1 MSTYLYRLGRFAVRR
16 RWLVLVSWVLA
27 LIVLTV
33 SGRAAGGELHDEFNI
48 PGVESQQALNVLQ
61 ATFPAQAGARAQVV
75 FHAPEGAL
83 ADPANAAAVAATFA
97 KIDAL
102 PHVVGSV
109 DPVAATAKG
118 ASGVVSK
125 DGTIGLGTVQY
136 DQSAIDLGKA
146 NYEKLQDA
154 TASATK
160 AGLDVSFG
168 GDMANTNERTAPG
181 SEGLGLL
188 AAMVILVIAF
198 GSIIAM
204 GLSIGTALFGLG
216 SGMALMLFV
225 SSFVSIPTVAETIAV
240 MIGLG
245 VGIDYALFIV
255 TRHRAGLARG
265 LTVADA
271 AGRAIATAGQAVIIA
286 AFTVVIAICGL
297 AVAGIPM
304 VSWMGYG
311 AAIVVAVTA
320 AAAVTLLPALMGFAG
335 HNVDRFGI
343 PGMKPKVET
352 GALDEHGNYHGWAR
366 WSHHVSKHSVRYL
379 VLSLAAVLL
388 LAVPFL
394 SLRLGM
400 PDNGNKPTTSTL
412 RQSYDLIAEGFGP
425 GSNGPLILSVEL
437 GGADAKT
444 FLPELSSQLAATD
457 GVAAVAPATLSP
469 NGDTAVIQVIPTT
482 SPQDEK
488 TSTLIHTLRD
498 DVVPPV
504 VKGTGAHVYVGGNT
518 ATFIDMSDKIASRLP
533 FFIGAVIL
541 VSFLLLMIVFRS
553 ILVPLKAAIMNVL
566 SIGAAY
572 GVIVA
577 IFQWGWGA
585 GLFGVHEALPIVAF
599 VPMLMFAILFG
610 LSMDYEVFLLS
621 RVREEYLKDGDNTES
636 VATGIAT
643 TARVITSAALIMIS
657 VFLSFVL
664 GDDPTIKMVGIGL
677 ATAIFVDATLI
688 RMVLVPSTMSLLG
701 DANWWFP
708 KWLDRIV
715 PNLDIEGESRLPAD
729 ELEADLT
736 LEGDGGDDVPDGD
749 RELQPV

>member
-27 LIVLTV
+27 LVVLSV
-33 SGRAAGGELHDEFNI
+33 SGKVAGGELHDEFNI
-48 PGVESQQALNVLQ
+48 PGVESQQALDVLQ
-61 ATFPAQAGARAQVV
+61 DTFPAEAGARAQVV
-75 FHAPEGAL
+75 IHSPDGTLDE
-83 ADPANAAAVAATFA
+83 PAATAAVAKAFA
-97 KIDAL
+97 AINEL
-102 PHVVGSV
+102 PHVVGAV
-109 DPVAATAKG
+109 DPVAAG
-118 ASGVVSK
+118 ADGVPGVVSE
-125 DGTIGLGTVQY
+125 DGTIALGAVQY
-136 DQSAIDLGKA
+136 DEPALDMGPEVYQQ
-146 NYEKLQDA
+146 LQDA
-154 TASATK
+154 TTVASD
-160 AGLDVSFG
+160 AGLQVEFG
-168 GDMANTNERTAPG
+168 GDLASQNEQPAPG

-188 AAMVILVIAF
+188 AAMIILVIAF

-204 GLSIGTALFGLG
+204 GLSIGTAIFGLG
-216 SGMALMLFV
+216 SGVALMLFV
-225 SSFVSIPTVAETIAV
+225 SSFVTIPTVAETIAV

-255 TRHRAGLARG
+255 TRYRAGLARG
-265 LTVADA
+265 LTVGDA

-286 AFTVVIAICGL
+286 ASTVVIAICGL

-304 VSWMGYG
+304 VTWMGFG
-311 AAIVVAVTA
+311 SAIVVAVTA
-320 AAAVTLLPALMGFAG
+320 LAAVTLLPALMGFAG

-343 PGMKPKVET
+343 PGLKAKVET
-352 GALDEHGNYHGWAR
+352 GARDEHGNYHGWAR
-366 WSHHVSKHSVRYL
+366 WSHHVAQHAWRYL
-379 VLSLAAVLL
+379 FVSLGIVLL

-400 PDNGNKPTTSTL
+400 PDNGNKPTSSTL

-437 GGADAKT
+437 GSTDPDT
-444 FLPELSSQLAATD
+444 FLAELGKQLAATD
-457 GVAAVAPATLSP
+457 GVVGVAPATISP
-469 NGDTAVIQVIPTT
+469 DGDTAVIQVIPAT
-482 SPQDEK
+482 SPQDEQ
-488 TSTLIHTLRD
+488 TSLLIHELRD
-498 DVVPPV
+498 DVLPKAVA
-504 VKGTGAHVYVGGNT
+504 GTDAHVYVGGAT
-518 ATFIDMSDKIASRLP
+518 ATFIDMSDKIANRLP
-533 FFIGAVIL
+533 YFIGSVIL
-541 VSFLLLMIVFRS
+541 VSFLLLMVVFRS
-553 ILVPLKAAIMNVL
+553 ILVPFKAAVMNVL

-585 GLFGVHEALPIVAF
+585 SLFGVTESLPIVSF

-621 RVREEYLKDGDNTES
+621 RVREEYLIDHDNTES

-664 GDDPTIKMVGIGL
+664 GDDPTVKMVGIGL

-688 RMVLVPSTMSLLG
+688 RMVLVPSTMKLLG
-701 DANWWFP
+701 DANWWLP
-708 KWLDRIV
+708 AWLDRII
-715 PNLDIEGESRLPAD
+715 PNLDIEGESKLPPD
-729 ELEADLT
+729 EFEPATGIEDP
-736 LEGDGGDDVPDGD
+736 DSDDIGD